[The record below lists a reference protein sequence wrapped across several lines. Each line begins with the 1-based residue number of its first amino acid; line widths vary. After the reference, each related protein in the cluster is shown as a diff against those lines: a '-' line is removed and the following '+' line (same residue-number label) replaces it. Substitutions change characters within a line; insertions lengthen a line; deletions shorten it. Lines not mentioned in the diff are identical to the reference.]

1 MNRSIPLFVFILLL
15 LLNHNVVAQ
24 TNPFTKASENSA
36 DSLATVVYDSLSSQ
50 LNEVLQVTEALKERL
65 LFVADSTHRAD
76 SLQQLA
82 ILNQI
87 ATLKANDA
95 NQKSLL
101 KAQLDSIEFAQNVRN
116 VAVKR
121 QVDSLR
127 ASTPGIPAILY
138 QDTVLYFFAKIGP
151 FSAQER
157 ASIFTQKLKT
167 LVDDGLYNEKNL
179 RIVESQDSFDILHN
193 NVILLSITERDA
205 FWLNSTQPK
214 VADLHLKEIIDAVE
228 NYKKQTGIIRTL
240 LRSAL
245 LIFIIFLFYIGIKY
259 LNKSFTWINDWI
271 IVRVD
276 PVLNGVQF
284 KGYEFLSKQRQQQF
298 IQWLMKVGKWLSIA
312 FIVYLALPIALSIFP
327 STQGYAS
334 ALINYVLDPLISF
347 GTAVVSYIPELITV
361 IVFIYLTRYVVRL
374 LKFFSLEVEAGKLQI
389 PGFYPDW
396 AAPTFNLIKVIIYAF
411 SFIIIFPYLPGSD
424 SEIFRGVS
432 VFLGLLISLGSSSAV
447 GNIIAGLV
455 ITYMRAFKIG
465 DRVKIGDTT
474 GSVVEKTMLVTRVRT
489 IKNEDVTIPNAA
501 ILSGSTI
508 NYSTSAKQL
517 GLILNTSITIGYDVP
532 WRTVQ
537 QLLIE
542 AALKTEHIK
551 QEPTPFVLQTS
562 LDDFYVSYQINAYTD
577 QPGISAHIYS
587 ELHSHIL
594 DGFNA
599 SGVEI
604 MSPHYQSNRD
614 GSNVAIPKK

>member
-205 FWLNSTQPK
+205 F
-214 VADLHLKEIIDAVE
+214 
-228 NYKKQTGIIRTL
+228 
-240 LRSAL
+240 
-245 LIFIIFLFYIGIKY
+245 
-259 LNKSFTWINDWI
+259 
-271 IVRVD
+271 
-276 PVLNGVQF
+276 
-284 KGYEFLSKQRQQQF
+284 
-298 IQWLMKVGKWLSIA
+298 
-312 FIVYLALPIALSIFP
+312 
-327 STQGYAS
+327 
-334 ALINYVLDPLISF
+334 
-347 GTAVVSYIPELITV
+347 
-361 IVFIYLTRYVVRL
+361 
-374 LKFFSLEVEAGKLQI
+374 
-389 PGFYPDW
+389 
-396 AAPTFNLIKVIIYAF
+396 
-411 SFIIIFPYLPGSD
+411 
-424 SEIFRGVS
+424 
-432 VFLGLLISLGSSSAV
+432 
-447 GNIIAGLV
+447 
-455 ITYMRAFKIG
+455 
-465 DRVKIGDTT
+465 
-474 GSVVEKTMLVTRVRT
+474 
-489 IKNEDVTIPNAA
+489 
-501 ILSGSTI
+501 
-508 NYSTSAKQL
+508 
-517 GLILNTSITIGYDVP
+517 
-532 WRTVQ
+532 
-537 QLLIE
+537 
-542 AALKTEHIK
+542 
-551 QEPTPFVLQTS
+551 
-562 LDDFYVSYQINAYTD
+562 
-577 QPGISAHIYS
+577 
-587 ELHSHIL
+587 
-594 DGFNA
+594 
-599 SGVEI
+599 
-604 MSPHYQSNRD
+604 
-614 GSNVAIPKK
+614 